1 MKFACVATILA
12 VFANMKVSVASE
24 TESGGPGARP
34 ATDLVLV
41 QIERA
46 KQYGVVS
53 QNTESLPTFG
63 QDLQVL
69 KSISKS
75 LRGGVTSDHG
85 DSGDDNGDITFEVLH
100 DVNVPNSVLDDV
112 DRHQDGALDVDRAA
126 GELTVKE
133 SEGWAPWDG
142 CIHGNNLPGG
152 RYCGT
157 CGNSACSNNVC
168 YFAYCRDCSSDSHC
182 PSGKYCDLWPNY
194 RCEDK
199 LYDGTACNQDRSCQS
214 GNCVVGFCCDY
225 AVVGDCDYNR

>member
-1 MKFACVATILA
+1 MKFAFVATILA

-85 DSGDDNGDITFEVLH
+85 DSGDDNGDITFEFLH
-100 DVNVPNSVLDDV
+100 NVNVPDSVPDDV
-112 DRHQDGALDVDRAA
+112 DHHQDGALDVDRAT
-126 GELTVKE
+126 GELTVKD
-133 SEGWAPWDG
+133 SEGLLGDQTYRSSQYQRYLQMMKQGQTEAPARK
-142 CIHGNNLPGG
+142 LE
-152 RYCGT
+152 RT
-157 CGNSACSNNVC
+157 SAPERTVAPARKVWQRPANT
-168 YFAYCRDCSSDSHC
+168 
-182 PSGKYCDLWPNY
+182 K
-194 RCEDK
+194 
-199 LYDGTACNQDRSCQS
+199 
-214 GNCVVGFCCDY
+214 
-225 AVVGDCDYNR
+225 